1 MKFKA
6 SEIKLLLEA
15 SYHKELYDI
24 GRFTIDEQISDK
36 RVKTY
41 TVDDLDEVVVTHRGS
56 ADLKDWVDNATW
68 LRFNVLERSPTF
80 KMHLKKHKQAV
91 NKYGA
96 DKINVMGHSRGGL
109 YATHIY
115 KKLKLAKQVI
125 NYNKPIN
132 LYDIAKDIITKR
144 KQDENSTTIRT
155 SRDLASVGQNL
166 IKGKDTD
173 IVIPSDSFNPLK
185 EHGIDKIDDYET
197 DDLIGKGIFKP
208 KIDYSKIRK
217 KDLRDFVKKNKKIAK
232 LDINVTGLTKKD
244 LIQLSEYILTKKK
257 F

>member
-36 RVKTY
+36 LVKTY
-41 TVDDLDEVVVTHRGS
+41 TVDDSDEVVVTHRGS
-56 ADLKDWVDNATW
+56 ADLKDRVDNATW

-132 LYDIAKDIITKR
+132 LYDIAKDLVTKR

-173 IVIPSDSFNPLK
+173 IVIPSGSFNPLK
-185 EHGIDKIDDYET
+185 EHGIDKINDYET
-197 DDLIGKGIFKP
+197 DDLIGKGICKP

-244 LIQLSEYILTKKK
+244 LIQLSEYILIKKK